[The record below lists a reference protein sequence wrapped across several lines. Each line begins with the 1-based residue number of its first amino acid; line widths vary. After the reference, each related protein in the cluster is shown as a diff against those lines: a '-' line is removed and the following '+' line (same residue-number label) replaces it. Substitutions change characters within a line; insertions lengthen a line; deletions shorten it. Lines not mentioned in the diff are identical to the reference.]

1 MLVDTFIAER
11 TTLLTSLRQAYDD
24 EEHMETPYVVKMHR
38 VAPLAATQ
46 DVFTFVHPNADA
58 VIDNTRYARLAFDR
72 TGQPAAL
79 CHGFAGYFDS
89 QVQRPCWTYRACV
102 AACCCPEVAT
112 CGAAYQR
119 CVAEPAR
126 AGALAPG

>member
-1 MLVDTFIAER
+1 M
-11 TTLLTSLRQAYDD
+11 
-24 EEHMETPYVVKMHR
+24 VKMHR

-58 VIDNTRYARLAFDR
+58 VIDNTRYARLVFDR

-89 QVQRPCWTYRACV
+89 KVTRRVACYMHTKPRDGV
-102 AACCCPEVAT
+102 HELCCESRSCHMGLPVMSIWLGSEAII
-112 CGAAYQR
+112 C
-119 CVAEPAR
+119 
-126 AGALAPG
+126 